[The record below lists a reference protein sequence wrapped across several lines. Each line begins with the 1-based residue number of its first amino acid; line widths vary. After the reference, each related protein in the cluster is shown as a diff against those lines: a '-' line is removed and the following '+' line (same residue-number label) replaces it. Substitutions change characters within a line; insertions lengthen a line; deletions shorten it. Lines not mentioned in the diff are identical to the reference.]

1 MFTEPSDH
9 ELNIK
14 IFFLNLWTLIFIIS
28 LKMFGDLFRFIQGGK
43 YAQAWK
49 TYISIMIQEWKS

>member
-14 IFFLNLWTLIFIIS
+14 YFLWTLIFIIS
-28 LKMFGDLFRFIQGGK
+28 LKMFGDLFRFIQG
-43 YAQAWK
+43 
-49 TYISIMIQEWKS
+49 